1 MKSKTIFLPFQR
13 VPEIFRSIA
22 HKVNVL
28 FHENFLLNLF
38 CIAKT
43 IFFVIFFF
51 TLAYFVASGTL
62 NVGFRPSK
70 DALPYI
76 EDMRRRRASGL
87 EDSSVNNSPAAVN
100 EGPDDGEGHGS
111 PSAPF
116 SVDA

>member
-1 MKSKTIFLPFQR
+1 MS
-13 VPEIFRSIA
+13 
-22 HKVNVL
+22 
-28 FHENFLLNLF
+28 
-38 CIAKT
+38 
-43 IFFVIFFF
+43 
-51 TLAYFVASGTL
+51 SGTL

-87 EDSSVNNSPAAVN
+87 EDSSVHNSPAAVN
-100 EGPDDGEGHGS
+100 EAAGPDDGTEREGQGS